1 MLLRVS
7 TSVQAALLIFGPK
20 PVYPPLAKAV
30 RVHGT
35 VRLQAVIG
43 LDGNIRDLR
52 LTSGPPL
59 LVKAALDAV
68 QQWRYRPT
76 VLNGS
81 PVEVAT
87 EVDVNFTLT
96 Q

>member
-20 PVYPPLAKAV
+20 PVYPPLAKAA

-43 LDGNIRDLR
+43 VDGHIRNLC

-81 PVEVAT
+81 PVDVAT